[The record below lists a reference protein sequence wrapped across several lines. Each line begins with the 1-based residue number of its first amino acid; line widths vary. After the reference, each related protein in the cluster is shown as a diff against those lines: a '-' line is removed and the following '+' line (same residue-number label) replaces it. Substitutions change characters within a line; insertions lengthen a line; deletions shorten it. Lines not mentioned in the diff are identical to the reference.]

1 MHGETRREER
11 NGRTWSKNLFL
22 LHVPLLF
29 ALLTLLTACASV
41 KPVVKIALVA
51 PFEGRE
57 RAVGYDAIYAAR
69 LAVRQ
74 ANAAGG
80 IGGSNGRGGYRVTLV
95 ALDDRGDPELAAQSA
110 ASLVVDP
117 QVVAVVGHALPATT
131 AAAAEVYANAGLPL
145 LPTGAPPFAAS
156 DPAALPA
163 PFVAAYESVTPF
175 DETPGPYAGPTY
187 DAFALLWA
195 ALAQAEETGGGITR
209 ATVQEALRGLEYQGM
224 TGTVFQP

>member
-1 MHGETRREER
+1 M
-11 NGRTWSKNLFL
+11 FL
-22 LHVPLLF
+22 LS
-29 ALLTLLTACASV
+29 ACASV
-41 KPVVKIALVA
+41 KPVVKIGLVA

-80 IGGSNGRGGYRVTLV
+80 IGGYRVTLV
-95 ALDDRGDPELAAQSA
+95 ALDDRGDPELASQTA
-110 ASLVVDP
+110 AALVVDP
-117 QVVAVVGHALPATT
+117 QVVAVVGHYLPATT
-131 AAAAEVYANAGLPL
+131 AAAAEVYAKAGLPL
-145 LPTGAPPFAAS
+145 LPAGAPPFAAA
-156 DPAALPA
+156 DPAALPLD
-163 PFVAAYESVTPF
+163 FVAAYEAVTPF
-175 DETPGPYAGPTY
+175 DETPGPYAGPTH

-209 ATVQEALRGLEYQGM
+209 ATVQEALGGLEYQGM